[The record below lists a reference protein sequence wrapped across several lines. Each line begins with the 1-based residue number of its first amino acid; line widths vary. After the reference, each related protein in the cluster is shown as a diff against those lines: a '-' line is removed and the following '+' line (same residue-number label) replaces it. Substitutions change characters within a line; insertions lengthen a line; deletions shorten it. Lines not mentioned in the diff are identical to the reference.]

1 MKYRTD
7 IDGMRAIAVMA
18 VVIFHAGIERLG
30 GGYLGVD
37 IFYVISGFL
46 ITGIIR
52 HELEDGSFTL
62 AGFYRR
68 RIVRILPALFAML
81 STVLITACIVAMPPD
96 IEAIGKS
103 SAAAAGFVANIHF
116 WLTTGYFDDAAE
128 AAPLLH
134 TWSLGVEEQFY
145 ILYPFLLMALA
156 RWRRNPLWP
165 VAALSVASFLLALWM
180 QSWRDGSDFYLLPA
194 RAWQLGLGALVATG
208 LFPKLRGMPALALAA
223 LGLGAVGASF
233 FIDVE
238 FSPLVALMT
247 SAGAALTIA
256 YGEGTIVHR
265 LLALPPMRWIGA
277 ISYSLYLWHWPIIT
291 FYRQY
296 YGLDLEF
303 AEEAGLILA
312 SICAAALSYYFVER
326 PMLRRFRN
334 ARPDRTVAIGL
345 LAIAA
350 MVAAS
355 LAIAANADKVR
366 AIPPEARRIAAFV
379 TYDDGPWREEQA
391 RTGRCFLVEVEQ
403 VYDESLCARVVPGKR
418 NLALIGD
425 SHAAQYWLALS
436 RRLPQINVMQATGA
450 GCAILLGIKPPERCA
465 EIHAFVFGRLAEGR
479 SLSGVILAN
488 RWTAHQLPFLKRT
501 IAFYR
506 ARSIPVTVI
515 GPVLEY
521 EGRFPIVLAKAIEI
535 GDPTY
540 VDRLRRKQIMA
551 LDKRVRQV
559 ALDAGASY
567 YSVIDAE
574 CPNGRCARV
583 SPRNGEPL
591 HFDYGHL
598 TQAGADYVLRNLTL
612 R

>member
-18 VVIFHAGIERLG
+18 VLIFHAGIERLG

-52 HELEDGSFTL
+52 HEIDDGSFTL

-81 STVLITACIVAMPPD
+81 TAVLITACIVAMPPD
-96 IEAIGKS
+96 IDAIGKS

-145 ILYPFLLMALA
+145 ILYPFLLIAIA
-156 RWRRNPLWP
+156 SRGRNPKWP
-165 VAALSVASFLLALWM
+165 LAALSVGSFLLALWM
-180 QSWRDGSDFYLLPA
+180 QGRGDGSDFYLLPA
-194 RAWQLGLGALVATG
+194 RAWQLGLGALVAVG
-208 LFPKLRGMPALALAA
+208 FFPKLRGAPALALATA
-223 LGLGAVGASF
+223 GLGAMVAGFFVGS
-233 FIDVE
+233 E
-238 FSPLVALMT
+238 FTVFMALLT
-247 SAGAALTIA
+247 SAGAALVIA
-256 YGEGTIVHR
+256 YAEGTPVHR

-296 YGLDLEF
+296 YGLDLEL
-303 AEEAGLILA
+303 AEEAGLIGA
-312 SICAAALSYYFVER
+312 SILVAALSYYMVEQ
-326 PMLRRFRN
+326 PALRRFRN
-334 ARPDRTVAIGL
+334 AASGKTVAVGAI
-345 LAIAA
+345 AIAA
-350 MVAAS
+350 MIGVS
-355 LAIAANADKVR
+355 LTIAANAGSVR
-366 AIPPEARRIAAFV
+366 DMPSEARRIAAYV
-379 TYDDGPWREEQA
+379 NYDDGPWREEQA

-403 VYDESLCARVVPGKR
+403 VYDEGLCARFIPGKR
-418 NLALIGD
+418 NIALIGD

-436 RRLPQINVMQATGA
+436 RRFPQDNIMQATGA
-450 GCAILLGIKPPERCA
+450 GCAILLGIKPLERCA
-465 EIHAFVFGRLAEGR
+465 EINALVFGRLAGR
-479 SLSGVILAN
+479 GRLDGVILAG
-488 RWTAHQLPFLKRT
+488 RWTRHQLPFLKRT

-521 EGRFPIVLAKAIEI
+521 EARFPIALAKAIEI
-535 GDPTY
+535 GDATY
-540 VDRLRRKQIMA
+540 TDRLRRTGIMA
-551 LDKRVRQV
+551 LDKQVRK
-559 ALDAGASY
+559 AATDAGASY

-574 CPNGRCARV
+574 CPMGRCAHV
-583 SPRNGEPL
+583 SPVDGAPL
-591 HFDYGHL
+591 HFDYGHV
-598 TQAGADYVLRNLTL
+598 TQSGADYVLRDLTL

>member
-18 VVIFHAGIERLG
+18 VLIFHAGIERLG

-52 HELEDGSFTL
+52 HEIDDGSFTL

-81 STVLITACIVAMPPD
+81 AAVLVTACIVAMPPD
-96 IEAIGKS
+96 ITAIGKS

-156 RWRRNPLWP
+156 SRGRNPKWP
-165 VAALSVASFLLALWM
+165 LVALSVGSFLLALWM

-194 RAWQLGLGALVATG
+194 RAWQLGLGALVAVG
-208 LFPKLRGMPALALAA
+208 FFPKLRGAPALALAA
-223 LGLGAVGASF
+223 VGLAAMTAAF
-233 FIDVE
+233 FTGSE
-238 FSPLVALMT
+238 FNIVMALLT
-247 SAGAALTIA
+247 SAGAALVIA
-256 YGEGTIVHR
+256 YGEGTMVHR

-303 AEEAGLILA
+303 AEEAGLIGA
-312 SICAAALSYYFVER
+312 SILVAALSYYLVEQ
-326 PMLRRFRN
+326 PALRRFRN
-334 ARPDRTVAIGL
+334 ARSGKTVAVGL
-345 LAIAA
+345 IAIAT
-350 MVAAS
+350 MIGVS
-355 LAIAANADKVR
+355 LAIASR
-366 AIPPEARRIAAFV
+366 PGSWRTIPPEAARIAAYV
-379 TYDDGPWREEQA
+379 DYDAGQWRDEQV

-403 VYDESLCARVVPGKR
+403 VYDEGLCARIVPGKR
-418 NLALIGD
+418 NIALIGD
-425 SHAAQYWLALS
+425 SHAAQYWRALS
-436 RRLPQINVMQATGA
+436 KRLPQNNILQATGA
-450 GCAILLGIKPPERCA
+450 GCAILLGITPLDRCA
-465 EIHAFVFGRLAEGR
+465 EINALVFGRLAQDGK
-479 SLSGVILAN
+479 LDGVILAN
-488 RWTAHQLPFLKRT
+488 RWTRHQLPFLKRS

-521 EGRFPIVLAKAIEI
+521 EARFPIALAKAIEI
-535 GDPTY
+535 DDPAYT
-540 VDRLRRKQIMA
+540 DRLRRTKIMA
-551 LDKRVRQV
+551 LDRLVRQ
-559 ALDAGASY
+559 AATEAGASY

-574 CPNGRCARV
+574 CPRGRCATV
-583 SPRNGEPL
+583 SPVDGVPL
-591 HFDYGHL
+591 HFDYGHV
-598 TQAGADYVLRNLTL
+598 TQSGADYVLRDFRLP
-612 R
+612 